1 MLADLEAMY
10 TQDLLFRERE
20 FHDSWL
26 FDVVRRRAERRGAL
40 SYDIA
45 EGVGMRTL
53 HVLINSRLG
62 SFMDHLKGGRKA
74 AGASSAE
81 ELVVP
86 RTEAYWTERR

>member
-1 MLADLEAMY
+1 
-10 TQDLLFRERE
+10 
-20 FHDSWL
+20 
-26 FDVVRRRAERRGAL
+26 
-40 SYDIA
+40 
-45 EGVGMRTL
+45 MRTL